1 MNKKII
7 ISGASRPKNVKPT
20 EVKKLGVLGS
30 GLMGH
35 GITYVSALSGLNLVM
50 TDTTQE
56 NADKGLSRIKVI
68 LNEELKQG
76 RTTKGKMDEILSR
89 ITATADYDKLRN
101 CDLIIEAVFED
112 RDLKGKVTTEAEII
126 MDSSGVFA
134 SNTSTLPITG
144 LAEKSIRP
152 EKFIGIH
159 FFSPV
164 HKMKLVEII
173 KGYKTNDETIAKAF
187 DYVLKIKK
195 IPIVVN
201 DSRGFYTSR
210 VFSTYPNEG
219 LALLAEGNSPQEIES
234 AGKKAG
240 MPVGPLA
247 VIDEVNIGLVA
258 GIRNQTRKDLA
269 AEGKKL
275 PPGPADPVIDLM
287 TEKLNR
293 LGRANGRGFYEY
305 PDNGKKYLWPELK
318 KHFPPTK
325 NPLSQNK
332 MMERML
338 FVQVIE
344 TIRCYEENVVTSV
357 EDANIGSIFGWG
369 FAPLKGGTLQFV
381 NDYGIQ
387 EFEKQAQKLAKKYGE
402 RFAPPELLIEM
413 AANNQMF

>member
-112 RDLKGKVTTEAEII
+112 RDLKGKVTTEAEKI

-173 KGYKTNDETIAKAF
+173 KGDKTNDETIAKAF

-325 NPLSQNK
+325 KPLSQNK

-402 RFAPPELLIEM
+402 RFAPPKLLIEM
-413 AANNQMF
+413 AANNQTF

>member
-112 RDLKGKVTTEAEII
+112 RDLKGKVTTEAERI
-126 MDSSGVFA
+126 MDSNGVFA

-173 KGYKTNDETIAKAF
+173 KGDKTNDETIAKAF

-413 AANNQMF
+413 AANNQTF